1 VHGPDAEPYLQ
12 SQVSQDLTGLE
23 PGASRWAF
31 LLAPDGKVDLLVRV
45 LRTDEDAFM
54 LDVDAGCADALA
66 ARLRRFL
73 IRTKAEVSATPWTCL
88 AVRGPDA
95 AAAEAG
101 AGSWKLVSWWGNAD
115 AVDLLGAE
123 LAPPSGARDVGA
135 AELEAARVAAGWPAM
150 GREIRPGETIPAE
163 TGLVDVAVSLTKGCY
178 PGQELVERMHAR
190 GAQAPR
196 SLRRLQAESR
206 LREGADV
213 VHDGRAVGTV
223 TSAAGPLGLA
233 PLARAVRPGDA
244 VDVDGTPATVHDLRP
259 G

>member
-23 PGASRWAF
+23 PGGSRWA
-31 LLAPDGKVDLLVRV
+31 LLLTPDGKVDLLVRV
-45 LRTDEDAFM
+45 LRTDEEAFM

-73 IRTKAEVSATPWTCL
+73 IRTKAEVSATPWACV

-95 AAAEAG
+95 SAAEAG
-101 AGSWKLVSWWGNAD
+101 AGSWKLASWWGSAD

-123 LAPPSGARDVGA
+123 LAPPPDAREVGA
-135 AELEAARVAAGWPAM
+135 ADLEAARVAAGWPAM

-163 TGLVDVAVSLTKGCY
+163 TGVIGVAVSFTKGCY

-190 GAQAPR
+190 GAQPPR
-196 SLRRLQAESR
+196 SLRRLHAR
-206 LREGADV
+206 TPLRDGADV
-213 VHDGRAVGTV
+213 LHAGRAVGTV

-233 PLARAVRPGDA
+233 PLARAVQPGDE
-244 VDVDGTPATVHDLRP
+244 VEVDGQPALILALAP
-259 G
+259 